1 MEEGKPGEPKDSRP
15 NKLQQEKIK
24 VFLDEEIHGIPKAI
38 RGDVKTILMDLP
50 TLQ

>member
-1 MEEGKPGEPKDSRP
+1 MNPKTQGQINSNRR
-15 NKLQQEKIK
+15 KIK